1 VRGFAQANEAGK
13 SVERTACQSW
23 RVARPGKCYGC
34 QVGAW
39 IGGLKSAVVAMV
51 PEPSQ
56 SKPPAAGQAL
66 PDSIANSAGSPS
78 ARRLGRFALILAL
91 LAIGIWIIWD
101 FLPALAWAVVVAI
114 AIWPLFERSRLRQ
127 WNRTAAAAEATLLIG
142 VVVIVPLIVLG
153 VELGHQAVATVQWIR
168 EAERV
173 GAPAPEW
180 LARLPLIGGY
190 VSDWWES
197 NLSDPLAAA
206 NLLGRI
212 DRSWLIEWTRILG
225 VQLIHRLTILIFT
238 FLTLFF
244 LFRDGETLVLQTSV
258 VVDRFFGVT
267 GTRLGP
273 QVLTAVRATVN
284 GLVLVGFGEG
294 LLLGVA
300 YAMGGLPRPVLLGAL
315 TGILATVPFGAPLV
329 FGLGALVLFSQD
341 QTGAAVA
348 LLAFGSIVVF
358 VADHFLRPILIGGAA
373 RLPFLWV
380 LLGIF
385 GGLESFG
392 LLGLFLG
399 PTIMAV
405 LLALWREWAKP
416 VS

>member
-1 VRGFAQANEAGK
+1 VFRGREGGNAI
-13 SVERTACQSW
+13 
-23 RVARPGKCYGC
+23 
-34 QVGAW
+34 GAE
-39 IGGLKSAVVAMV
+39 IGGLTSTFVAMV
-51 PEPSQ
+51 PEPTL
-56 SKPPAAGQAL
+56 SKAPEEHGL
-66 PDSIANSAGSPS
+66 PDLISNPAGSS
-78 ARRLGRFALILAL
+78 SSRRLGRLALIVAL

-142 VVVIVPLIVLG
+142 LVVIVPLIVLG
-153 VELGHQAVATVQWIR
+153 IEIGHQAVTTVQWIR

-206 NLLGRI
+206 NVLGRI

-225 VQLIHRLTILIFT
+225 FQLIHRLTILIFT

-244 LFRDGETLVLQTSV
+244 LFRDGEILVRQTSV
-258 VVDRFFGVT
+258 VVDRFFGAT

-300 YAMGGLPRPVLLGAL
+300 YAISGLPRPVLLGAL
-315 TGILATVPFGAPLV
+315 TGVLATVPFGAPVV
-329 FGLGALVLFSQD
+329 FCLGALVLFSQS
-341 QTGAAVA
+341 QTGAAVG
-348 LLAFGSIVVF
+348 LLAFGSVVVF

-416 VS
+416 EI

>member
-1 VRGFAQANEAGK
+1 
-13 SVERTACQSW
+13 
-23 RVARPGKCYGC
+23 
-34 QVGAW
+34 
-39 IGGLKSAVVAMV
+39 MV
-51 PEPSQ
+51 PEPSP
-56 SKPPAAGQAL
+56 SNLPSGGHVLPGSVSDSAA
-66 PDSIANSAGSPS
+66 STTS
-78 ARRLGRFALILAL
+78 RRLGRFALISAL
-91 LAIGIWIIWD
+91 LATGIWIIWD
-101 FLPALAWAVVVAI
+101 FLPALLWAVVVAI
-114 AIWPLFERSRLRQ
+114 AIWPLFERSRLRR
-127 WNRTAAAAEATLLIG
+127 WNKTAAAAEATLLIG

-153 VELGHQAVATVQWIR
+153 VEIGREAVATVQWIR

-173 GAPAPEW
+173 GIPSPEW
-180 LARLPLIGGY
+180 LARLPLIGVY
-190 VSDWWES
+190 VSDWWVT
-197 NLSDPLAAA
+197 NLSEPLAAA

-212 DRSWLIEWTRILG
+212 DRSLLIEWTRILG
-225 VQLIHRLTILIFT
+225 FQLIHRLTILVFT

-244 LFRDGETLVLQTSV
+244 LFRDGEPLVKQTSV
-258 VVDRFFGVT
+258 VVDRFFGAT

-273 QVLTAVRATVN
+273 QVLIAVRATVN

-300 YAMGGLPRPVLLGAL
+300 YAISGLPRPVMLGAL
-315 TGILATVPFGAPLV
+315 TGVLATVPFGAPLI
-329 FGLGALVLFSQD
+329 FGLGALVLFSQS
-341 QTGAAVA
+341 QTGAAIA
-348 LLAFGSIVVF
+348 LLAFGSFVVF
-358 VADHFLRPILIGGAA
+358 VADNFLRPILIGGAA

-405 LLALWREWAKP
+405 LLALWRDWAKP

>member
-1 VRGFAQANEAGK
+1 MIMVPNRGEGSTDFG
-13 SVERTACQSW
+13 
-23 RVARPGKCYGC
+23 AR
-34 QVGAW
+34 
-39 IGGLKSAVVAMV
+39 IDGLKSAFVASV

-56 SKPPAAGQAL
+56 SKPPSGGHAV
-66 PDSIANSAGSPS
+66 PDSISDPAALPS
-78 ARRLGRFALILAL
+78 TRRLGRFALISAL
-91 LAIGIWIIWD
+91 LALGIWIIWD
-101 FLPALAWAVVVAI
+101 FLPALVWAVVVAI
-114 AIWPLFERSRLRQ
+114 AIWPLVERSRLRH

-142 VVVIVPLIVLG
+142 VVLIVPLIVLG
-153 VELGHQAVATVQWIR
+153 IEIGREAVATVQWIR

-173 GAPAPEW
+173 GIPSPEW

-190 VSDWWES
+190 VADWWMS
-197 NLSDPLAAA
+197 NLSEPLAAA

-225 VQLIHRLTILIFT
+225 FQLIHRLTILIFT

-244 LFRDGETLVLQTSV
+244 LFRDGEALVQQTSV
-258 VVDRFFGVT
+258 VVDRFFGAT

-300 YAMGGLPRPVLLGAL
+300 YAIVGLPRPVLLGAV
-315 TGILATVPFGAPLV
+315 TGVLATVPFGAPLV
-329 FGLGALVLFSQD
+329 FGLGALVLLSQS

-348 LLAFGSIVVF
+348 LLAFGSFVVF

-399 PTIMAV
+399 PTILAV
-405 LLALWREWAKP
+405 LLALWRDWAEP

>member
-1 VRGFAQANEAGK
+1 MA
-13 SVERTACQSW
+13 
-23 RVARPGKCYGC
+23 
-34 QVGAW
+34 
-39 IGGLKSAVVAMV
+39 
-51 PEPSQ
+51 PEPSP
-56 SKPPAAGQAL
+56 SNVPTDRQAV
-66 PDSIANSAGSPS
+66 PDSTSSSAGPPS
-78 ARRLGRFALILAL
+78 SRRLGQFALIAAL
-91 LAIGIWIIWD
+91 VGIGVWIIWD

-127 WNRTAAAAEATLLIG
+127 SNRTAAAAAATLLIG
-142 VVVIVPLIVLG
+142 LILIVPLIVLG
-153 VELGHQAVATVQWIR
+153 IEIGRQAVATVQWIR

-173 GAPAPEW
+173 GVPAPEW
-180 LARLPLIGGY
+180 LARLPMIGGY
-190 VSDWWES
+190 VSDWWQS
-197 NLSDPLAAA
+197 NLSDPLEAA

-212 DRSWLIEWTRILG
+212 DRSWLIEWTRVLG
-225 VQLIHRLTILIFT
+225 VQLVHRLTILVFT
-238 FLTLFF
+238 LLTLFF
-244 LFRDGETLVLQTSV
+244 LFRDGESVIRQASV
-258 VVDRFFGVT
+258 VVDRFFGAT

-294 LLLGVA
+294 LLLGIA
-300 YAMGGLPRPVLLGAL
+300 YALSGLPRPVLLGAL
-315 TGILATVPFGAPLV
+315 TGVLATVPFGAPIV
-329 FGLGALVLFSQD
+329 FGLGALVLFSQS

-348 LLAFGSIVVF
+348 LLVLGSIVVF

>member
-1 VRGFAQANEAGK
+1 MG
-13 SVERTACQSW
+13 
-23 RVARPGKCYGC
+23 
-34 QVGAW
+34 
-39 IGGLKSAVVAMV
+39 
-51 PEPSQ
+51 
-56 SKPPAAGQAL
+56 
-66 PDSIANSAGSPS
+66 
-78 ARRLGRFALILAL
+78 RLTLIFAL

-114 AIWPLFERSRLRQ
+114 AIWPLFEASRLRQ

-142 VVVIVPLIVLG
+142 LVVIVPLIVLG
-153 VELGHQAVATVQWIR
+153 IELGHQAVTTVQWIR

-225 VQLIHRLTILIFT
+225 FQLIHRLTILVFT

-244 LFRDGETLVLQTSV
+244 LFRDGETLVRQTSV
-258 VVDRFFGVT
+258 VVDRFFGPT

-300 YAMGGLPRPVLLGAL
+300 YAISGLPRPVLLGAL

-329 FGLGALVLFSQD
+329 FGLGALVLFSQS
-341 QTGAAVA
+341 QSGAAIA
-348 LLAFGSIVVF
+348 LLVFGSVVVF
-358 VADHFLRPILIGGAA
+358 VADHFLRPILI
-373 RLPFLWV
+373 
-380 LLGIF
+380 
-385 GGLESFG
+385 
-392 LLGLFLG
+392 
-399 PTIMAV
+399 
-405 LLALWREWAKP
+405 
-416 VS
+416 

>member
-1 VRGFAQANEAGK
+1 VSQAPEDGIAAKSGFDG
-13 SVERTACQSW
+13 S
-23 RVARPGKCYGC
+23 
-34 QVGAW
+34 
-39 IGGLKSAVVAMV
+39 KSALMAMV
-51 PEPSQ
+51 PEP
-56 SKPPAAGQAL
+56 PPSRLPSGGPAL
-66 PDSIANSAGSPS
+66 PDSISDPAGSPS
-78 ARRLGRFALILAL
+78 SRRLGQFALISAL
-91 LAIGIWIIWD
+91 LALGIWIIWD
-101 FLPALAWAVVVAI
+101 FLPALVWAVVVAI
-114 AIWPLFERSRLRQ
+114 AIWPLVERSRLRQ

-142 VVVIVPLIVLG
+142 VVVIVPLIILG
-153 VELGHQAVATVQWIR
+153 TEIGREAVATVQWVR
-168 EAERV
+168 EAERA
-173 GAPAPEW
+173 GIPPPEW
-180 LARLPLIGGY
+180 LAQLPLIGGY
-190 VSDWWES
+190 VSDWWTS
-197 NLSDPLAAA
+197 NLSEPLAAA

-212 DRSWLIEWTRILG
+212 DRNWLIEWTRILG
-225 VQLIHRLTILIFT
+225 FQLIHRLTILIFT

-244 LFRDGETLVLQTSV
+244 LFRDGERLVQQTWT
-258 VVDRFFGVT
+258 VVDRFFGAT

-273 QVLTAVRATVN
+273 QVLIAVRATVN

-300 YAMGGLPRPVLLGAL
+300 YAISGLPRPVLLGAL
-315 TGILATVPFGAPLV
+315 TGVLATVPFGAPLV
-329 FGLGALVLFSQD
+329 FGLGALVLFSQS

-405 LLALWREWAKP
+405 LLALWRDWAEP

>member
-1 VRGFAQANEAGK
+1 M
-13 SVERTACQSW
+13 C
-23 RVARPGKCYGC
+23 
-34 QVGAW
+34 
-39 IGGLKSAVVAMV
+39 AMV
-51 PEPSQ
+51 PETPQ
-56 SKPPAAGQAL
+56 SKSPPGGPAGPESVSDL
-66 PDSIANSAGSPS
+66 GGVPS
-78 ARRLGRFALILAL
+78 SLRLGQLALISGLLAL
-91 LAIGIWIIWD
+91 GIWIIWD

-114 AIWPLFERSRLRQ
+114 AIWPLFELSLLHH
-127 WNRTAAAAEATLLIG
+127 WNRTAAAAIFTLLIG
-142 VVVIVPLIVLG
+142 VIVIVPLTVLG
-153 VELGHQAVATVQWIR
+153 VEIGHEAVTSVLWIR
-168 EAERV
+168 AAERE
-173 GAPAPEW
+173 GIADPEW
-180 LARLPLIGGY
+180 LARLPLIGSY
-190 VSDWWES
+190 ATDWWQS
-197 NLSDPLAAA
+197 NLSEPLAAA

-212 DRSWLIEWTRILG
+212 DRNWLIEWTRVLG
-225 VQLIHRLTILIFT
+225 IQLIRRLTILLFT

-244 LFRDGETLVLQTSV
+244 LFRDGEKLVRQTWV
-258 VVDRFFGVT
+258 VVDRFFGTT

-273 QVLTAVRATVN
+273 QVLVAVRATVN

-300 YAMGGLPRPVLLGAL
+300 YAMSGLPRPVLLGAL
-315 TGILATVPFGAPLV
+315 TGVLATVPFGAPLV
-329 FGLGALVLFSQD
+329 FGLGALFLFSQS
-341 QTGAAVA
+341 QSGAAVA
-348 LLAFGSIVVF
+348 LLVFGSLVVF

-416 VS
+416 ISPGQSGR

>member
-1 VRGFAQANEAGK
+1 M
-13 SVERTACQSW
+13 
-23 RVARPGKCYGC
+23 
-34 QVGAW
+34 
-39 IGGLKSAVVAMV
+39 AMV
-51 PEPSQ
+51 PEPPRSTAP
-56 SKPPAAGQAL
+56 SGVPDL
-66 PDSIANSAGSPS
+66 PDSISGSAGSPS
-78 ARRLGRFALILAL
+78 SRRLGRFALITAL

-101 FLPALAWAVVVAI
+101 FLPALLWAVVVAI
-114 AIWPLFERSRLRQ
+114 AIWPLFERSRLHR
-127 WNRTAAAAEATLLIG
+127 WNRTAAAAAATLLIG
-142 VVVIVPLIVLG
+142 LIVIVPLIVLG
-153 VELGHQAVATVQWIR
+153 IEIGREAIATVQWIR
-168 EAERV
+168 EAERA
-173 GAPAPEW
+173 GIPAPEW
-180 LARLPLIGGY
+180 LAELPLIGSY
-190 VSDWWES
+190 VSDWWTS

-225 VQLIHRLTILIFT
+225 FQLIHRLTILIFT

-244 LFRDGETLVLQTSV
+244 LFRDGETLVRQTWV
-258 VVDRFFGVT
+258 VVDRFFGAT

-300 YAMGGLPRPVLLGAL
+300 YAITGLPRSVLLGAL
-315 TGILATVPFGAPLV
+315 TGVLATVPFGAPLV
-329 FGLGALVLFSQD
+329 FGLGALFLFSQS
-341 QTGAAVA
+341 QAGAAVA
-348 LLAFGSIVVF
+348 LLVFGSIVVF

>member
-1 VRGFAQANEAGK
+1 
-13 SVERTACQSW
+13 
-23 RVARPGKCYGC
+23 
-34 QVGAW
+34 
-39 IGGLKSAVVAMV
+39 MV
-51 PEPSQ
+51 PEPSP
-56 SKPPAAGQAL
+56 SKPPVTGQAL
-66 PDSIANSAGSPS
+66 PVSITDSAGSPF
-78 ARRLGRFALILAL
+78 ARRLGRFGLIFAL
-91 LAIGIWIIWD
+91 LALGIWIIWD

-114 AIWPLFERSRLRQ
+114 AIWPLFERTRQ
-127 WNRTAAAAEATLLIG
+127 RQRNRTAAAAEATLLIG
-142 VVVIVPLIVLG
+142 VVVIVPLIILG
-153 VELGHQAVATVQWIR
+153 IELGHQGVATVQWIR

-180 LARLPLIGGY
+180 LGRLPLVGAY

-197 NLSDPLAAA
+197 NLSDPLSAA
-206 NLLGRI
+206 NFLGRI
-212 DRSWLIEWTRILG
+212 DRTWLIEWTRILG
-225 VQLIHRLTILIFT
+225 VQVIHRLTILIFT

-244 LFRDGETLVLQTSV
+244 LFRDGDNVMQQTSV
-258 VVDRFFGVT
+258 VVDRFFGAT

-300 YAMGGLPRPVLLGAL
+300 YAMSGLPRPVLLGAL
-315 TGILATVPFGAPLV
+315 TGMLATVPFGAPLV
-329 FGLGALVLFSQD
+329 FGLGALVLFSQA

-348 LLAFGSIVVF
+348 LLVFGSIVVF

-399 PTIMAV
+399 PTILAV

-416 VS
+416 VT

>member
-1 VRGFAQANEAGK
+1 
-13 SVERTACQSW
+13 
-23 RVARPGKCYGC
+23 
-34 QVGAW
+34 
-39 IGGLKSAVVAMV
+39 MV
-51 PEPSQ
+51 LEPSS
-56 SKPPAAGQAL
+56 SKPPAAGDAL
-66 PDSIANSAGSPS
+66 PESFANPAGSPS
-78 ARRLGRFALILAL
+78 TRRLGRFMLIFAL

-114 AIWPLFERSRLRQ
+114 AIWPLYERIRQ
-127 WNRTAAAAEATLLIG
+127 RQHNRTAAAAEATLLIG
-142 VVVIVPLIVLG
+142 LVVIVPLIILG
-153 VELGHQAVATVQWIR
+153 IELGHQGVATVQWIR

-180 LARLPLIGGY
+180 LARLPLVGSY

-197 NLSDPLAAA
+197 NLTDPLAAA

-212 DRSWLIEWTRILG
+212 DRGWLIEWTRIVG
-225 VQLIHRLTILIFT
+225 FQLIRRLTILVFT

-244 LFRDGETLVLQTSV
+244 LFRDGETLVQQTSV
-258 VVDRFFGVT
+258 VVDRFFGAT

-315 TGILATVPFGAPLV
+315 TGVLATVPFGAPVV
-329 FGLGALVLFSQD
+329 FGLGALVLFSQA
-341 QTGAAVA
+341 QTAAAVA
-348 LLAFGSIVVF
+348 LLVFGSIVVF

>member
-1 VRGFAQANEAGK
+1 
-13 SVERTACQSW
+13 
-23 RVARPGKCYGC
+23 
-34 QVGAW
+34 
-39 IGGLKSAVVAMV
+39 MV
-51 PEPSQ
+51 PETRQ
-56 SKPPAAGQAL
+56 TK
-66 PDSIANSAGSPS
+66 SPS
-78 ARRLGRFALILAL
+78 GGQPGPESDTDLGGVPALRRGQLALISAL
-91 LAIGIWIIWD
+91 LALGIWIIWD

-114 AIWPLFERSRLRQ
+114 AIWPLFELSQLHH
-127 WNRTAAAAEATLLIG
+127 WNRTAAAAIFTLLIG
-142 VVVIVPLIVLG
+142 VIVIVPLTVLG
-153 VELGHQAVATVQWIR
+153 FEIGHEAVVTVQWIR
-168 EAERV
+168 AAERE
-173 GAPAPEW
+173 GIQAPDW
-180 LARLPLIGGY
+180 LARLPLMGSS
-190 VSDWWES
+190 VTDWWQS
-197 NLSDPLAAA
+197 NLSEPLAAA

-212 DRSWLIEWTRILG
+212 DRNWLIEWTRVLG
-225 VQLIHRLTILIFT
+225 LQLVRRFTILLFT

-244 LFRDGETLVLQTSV
+244 LFRDGEKLVRQSWV
-258 VVDRFFGVT
+258 VVDRFFGTT

-300 YAMGGLPRPVLLGAL
+300 YAMSGLPRPVLLGAL
-315 TGILATVPFGAPLV
+315 TGVLATVPFGAPLV
-329 FGLGALVLFSQD
+329 FGLGALFLFSQS
-341 QTGAAVA
+341 QSGAAVA
-348 LLAFGSIVVF
+348 LLVFGSLVVF

>member
-1 VRGFAQANEAGK
+1 MGV
-13 SVERTACQSW
+13 
-23 RVARPGKCYGC
+23 
-34 QVGAW
+34 
-39 IGGLKSAVVAMV
+39 
-51 PEPSQ
+51 EPSQ
-56 SKPPAAGQAL
+56 SKSPSGGAVPE
-66 PDSIANSAGSPS
+66 SIANAVGVPSP
-78 ARRLGRFALILAL
+78 RQLGQTGLICAL
-91 LAIGIWIIWD
+91 LALGIWIIWD

-114 AIWPLFERSRLRQ
+114 ALWPMFERSRLRQ

-142 VVVIVPLIVLG
+142 LVVIVPLIVLG
-153 VELGHQAVATVQWIR
+153 TEIGREAVATVQWTR
-168 EAERV
+168 DAERTGV
-173 GAPAPEW
+173 PVPDW
-180 LARLPLIGGY
+180 LAQFPLVGTYI
-190 VSDWWES
+190 SDWWTS
-197 NLSDPLAAA
+197 NLSEPRGAAG
-206 NLLGRI
+206 LLGRI
-212 DRSWLIEWTRILG
+212 DRNWLIEWTRILG
-225 VQLIHRLTILIFT
+225 VQLFRRLTILVFT

-244 LFRDGETLVLQTSV
+244 LFRDGERLVQQASV
-258 VVDRFFGVT
+258 VVDRFFGTT

-300 YAMGGLPRPVLLGAL
+300 YAVCGLPQSVLLGAL
-315 TGILATVPFGAPLV
+315 TGVLATVPFGAPVV
-329 FGLGALVLFSQD
+329 FGLGALFLFSQA
-341 QTGAAVA
+341 QSGAAIG
-348 LLAFGSIVVF
+348 LLVFGSIVVF

-416 VS
+416 EA

>member
-1 VRGFAQANEAGK
+1 MK
-13 SVERTACQSW
+13 SV
-23 RVARPGKCYGC
+23 V
-34 QVGAW
+34 
-39 IGGLKSAVVAMV
+39 LAMV

-56 SKPPAAGQAL
+56 SKSPSGRPAVA
-66 PDSIANSAGSPS
+66 DSISDSAESS
-78 ARRLGRFALILAL
+78 ISRRLGQFALIAAL
-91 LAIGIWIIWD
+91 LAIGTWIIWD
-101 FLPALAWAVVVAI
+101 FLPALVWAVVVAI

-142 VVVIVPLIVLG
+142 VVLIVPLIVLG
-153 VELGHQAVATVQWIR
+153 MEVGREAVATVQWIR
-168 EAERV
+168 DAERV
-173 GAPAPEW
+173 GIPAPEW
-180 LARLPLIGGY
+180 LPRLPLVGSY
-190 VSDWWES
+190 FADWWGS
-197 NLSDPLAAA
+197 NLSEPRTAA

-212 DRSWLIEWTRILG
+212 DRNWLIEWTRILG
-225 VQLIHRLTILIFT
+225 FQLIHRLTILIFT

-244 LFRDGETLVLQTSV
+244 LFRDGDRLVRQAWV
-258 VVDRFFGVT
+258 VADRFFGNT

-273 QVLTAVRATVN
+273 QVLIAVRATVN

-300 YAMGGLPRPVLLGAL
+300 YAITGLPRPVMLGAL
-315 TGILATVPFGAPLV
+315 TGVLATVPFGAPLI
-329 FGLGALVLFSQD
+329 FGVGALVLFSQS

-348 LLAFGSIVVF
+348 LLAFGSTVVF

-405 LLALWREWAKP
+405 LLALWRDWAEP

>member
-1 VRGFAQANEAGK
+1 MLPGPVGFD
-13 SVERTACQSW
+13 
-23 RVARPGKCYGC
+23 
-34 QVGAW
+34 
-39 IGGLKSAVVAMV
+39 GLKSAFATMV
-51 PEPSQ
+51 LEPSQ
-56 SKPPAAGQAL
+56 SKSPSGGNAL
-66 PDSIANSAGSPS
+66 PEAVSDSTGSPS
-78 ARRLGRFALILAL
+78 SRRLGQFALISAL
-91 LAIGIWIIWD
+91 LALGIWIIWD

-114 AIWPLFERSRLRQ
+114 AIWPLFERSRLRH
-127 WNRTAAAAEATLLIG
+127 WNNTAAAAEATLLIG

-153 VELGHQAVATVQWIR
+153 IEIGHEAVATVQWIR
-168 EAERV
+168 AAERE
-173 GAPAPEW
+173 GIPAPEW
-180 LARLPLIGGY
+180 VMRLPLIGGY
-190 VSDWWES
+190 VSDWWLS
-197 NLSDPLAAA
+197 NLSDPLEAV

-212 DRSWLIEWTRILG
+212 DRSWLIEWTRVLG
-225 VQLIHRLTILIFT
+225 VQLFHRLTILVFT

-244 LFRDGETLVLQTSV
+244 LFRDGVRLVQQASV
-258 VVDRFFGVT
+258 VVDRFFGAT

-273 QVLTAVRATVN
+273 QVLIAVRATVN

-300 YAMGGLPRPVLLGAL
+300 YAISGLPRPVLLGAL

-329 FGLGALVLFSQD
+329 FGLGALYLFSQS
-341 QTGAAVA
+341 QTEAAVA
-348 LLAFGSIVVF
+348 LLVFGSLVVF

>member
-1 VRGFAQANEAGK
+1 MA
-13 SVERTACQSW
+13 
-23 RVARPGKCYGC
+23 
-34 QVGAW
+34 
-39 IGGLKSAVVAMV
+39 L
-51 PEPSQ
+51 EPSQ
-56 SKPPAAGQAL
+56 SAPSSGQHAPPE
-66 PDSIANSAGSPS
+66 SISNSAASPS
-78 ARRLGRFALILAL
+78 SLRLGRFALISAL
-91 LAIGIWIIWD
+91 LALGVWIIWD

-114 AIWPLFERSRLRQ
+114 AIWPLFERSRLHQ
-127 WNRTAAAAEATLLIG
+127 WNRTAAAAEATLLI
-142 VVVIVPLIVLG
+142 VMVLIVPLIILG
-153 VELGHQAVATVQWIR
+153 IEIGREAGATVQWIR

-173 GAPAPEW
+173 GIPAPEW
-180 LARLPLIGGY
+180 VAQLPLVGGY
-190 VSDWWES
+190 VSEWWAS
-197 NLSDPLAAA
+197 NLSEPLAAA
-206 NLLGRI
+206 SLLGRI
-212 DRSWLIEWTRILG
+212 DRTWLLEWTRIVG

-244 LFRDGETLVLQTSV
+244 LFRDGDSLLRQASV
-258 VVDRFFGVT
+258 VVDRFFGTT

-300 YAMGGLPRPVLLGAL
+300 YAFAGLPHPVLLGAL
-315 TGILATVPFGAPLV
+315 TGVLATVPFGAPLV
-329 FGLGALVLFSQD
+329 FGLGALVLFSQS

-348 LLAFGSIVVF
+348 LLAFGSAVVF
-358 VADHFLRPILIGGAA
+358 VADHFLRPILIGGAT

-385 GGLESFG
+385 GGLQSFG

>member
-1 VRGFAQANEAGK
+1 MLPIGVGFD
-13 SVERTACQSW
+13 
-23 RVARPGKCYGC
+23 
-34 QVGAW
+34 
-39 IGGLKSAVVAMV
+39 GLKSVFAMGL
-51 PEPSQ
+51 EPSQ
-56 SKPPAAGQAL
+56 SRSPSDGDAL
-66 PDSIANSAGSPS
+66 PERSSRSPEPTS
-78 ARRLGRFALILAL
+78 RRWGRFALISAL
-91 LAIGIWIIWD
+91 VALGTWIVWD

-114 AIWPLFERSRLRQ
+114 AIWPVFERSRLHQ
-127 WNRTAAAAEATLLIG
+127 WNQTAAAAVATLLIG
-142 VVVIVPLIVLG
+142 SILIVPLIILG
-153 VELGHQAVATVQWIR
+153 IEIGREAVATVQWVR
-168 EAERV
+168 VAERE
-173 GAPAPEW
+173 GIPPPEW
-180 LARLPLIGGY
+180 VAHLPLIGTY
-190 VSDWWES
+190 LSDWWLD
-197 NLSDPLAAA
+197 NLNEPLAAA

-212 DRSWLIEWTRILG
+212 DRNWLIEWTRILG
-225 VQLIHRLTILIFT
+225 FQLVRRLTTLIFT
-238 FLTLFF
+238 LLTLFF
-244 LFRDGETLVLQTSV
+244 LFRDGEMLVRQASV
-258 VVDRFFGVT
+258 VVDRFFGTT

-300 YAMGGLPRPVLLGAL
+300 YAIGGLPRPVLLGAL

-329 FGLGALVLFSQD
+329 FVLGALYLFSQS
-341 QTGAAVA
+341 QSGAAAA
-348 LLAFGSIVVF
+348 LLVFGSLVVF
-358 VADHFLRPILIGGAA
+358 VADHFLRPLLIGGAA

>member
-1 VRGFAQANEAGK
+1 MVLEPAQSK
-13 SVERTACQSW
+13 SPS
-23 RVARPGKCYGC
+23 
-34 QVGAW
+34 
-39 IGGLKSAVVAMV
+39 GGSAL
-51 PEPSQ
+51 PEPVFQ
-56 SKPPAAGQAL
+56 P
-66 PDSIANSAGSPS
+66 AGSS
-78 ARRLGRFALILAL
+78 TSRRLGRFALIFAL
-91 LAIGIWIIWD
+91 VAIGTWIIWS

-114 AIWPLFERSRLRQ
+114 AIWPVFERSRLHH
-127 WNRTAAAAEATLLIG
+127 WNRTAAAAAATLLIG
-142 VVVIVPLIVLG
+142 SILIVPLIILG
-153 VELGHQAVATVQWIR
+153 VEIGREAVATVQWIR

-173 GAPAPEW
+173 GIAAPEW
-180 LARLPLIGGY
+180 VARLPLIGGY
-190 VSDWWES
+190 VSDWWLD
-197 NLSDPLAAA
+197 NLSEPLAAA

-212 DRSWLIEWTRILG
+212 DRNWLIEWTRILG
-225 VQLIHRLTILIFT
+225 FQLIHRLTILIFT
-238 FLTLFF
+238 LLTLFF
-244 LFRDGETLVLQTSV
+244 LFRDGERLVQQASV
-258 VVDRFFGVT
+258 VVDRFFGAT

-300 YAMGGLPRPVLLGAL
+300 YAIGGLPRPVLLGAL
-315 TGILATVPFGAPLV
+315 TGILATVPFGAPVV
-329 FGLGALVLFSQD
+329 FGLGALYLFSQS
-341 QTGAAVA
+341 QTGAAIA
-348 LLAFGSIVVF
+348 LLVFGSLVVF

-405 LLALWREWAKP
+405 LLALWREWARP

>member
-1 VRGFAQANEAGK
+1 M
-13 SVERTACQSW
+13 
-23 RVARPGKCYGC
+23 
-34 QVGAW
+34 
-39 IGGLKSAVVAMV
+39 AMV
-51 PEPSQ
+51 LEPSQ
-56 SKPPAAGQAL
+56 SKSPSAGNAM
-66 PDSIANSAGSPS
+66 PESISESAGSPLS
-78 ARRLGRFALILAL
+78 RRLGQFALISAL
-91 LAIGIWIIWD
+91 LALGIWIIWD

-114 AIWPLFERSRLRQ
+114 AIWPLFEGSRLHH
-127 WNRTAAAAEATLLIG
+127 WNRTAAAAAATLLIG
-142 VVVIVPLIVLG
+142 AIVIVPLIVLG
-153 VELGHQAVATVQWIR
+153 VSIGHEAVATMQWIR
-168 EAERV
+168 SAERE
-173 GAPAPEW
+173 GIASPEW
-180 LARLPLIGGY
+180 LARLPLIGSY
-190 VSDWWES
+190 VSDWWQS
-197 NLSDPLAAA
+197 NLSEPLAAA

-212 DRSWLIEWTRILG
+212 DRNWLIEWTRVLG
-225 VQLIHRLTILIFT
+225 VQLFHRLTILIFT

-244 LFRDGETLVLQTSV
+244 LFRDGERLVRQAWV
-258 VVDRFFGVT
+258 VVDRFFGTT

-273 QVLTAVRATVN
+273 QVLIAVRATVN

-294 LLLGVA
+294 LLLGVT
-300 YAMGGLPRPVLLGAL
+300 YAMTDLPRPVLLGAL
-315 TGILATVPFGAPLV
+315 TGVLATVPFGAPLIFV
-329 FGLGALVLFSQD
+329 LGALYLFSQS
-341 QTGAAVA
+341 QTGAAIAV
-348 LLAFGSIVVF
+348 LVVGSLVVF

>member
-1 VRGFAQANEAGK
+1 M
-13 SVERTACQSW
+13 
-23 RVARPGKCYGC
+23 
-34 QVGAW
+34 
-39 IGGLKSAVVAMV
+39 AMV
-51 PEPSQ
+51 LEPPQ
-56 SKPPAAGQAL
+56 SKSPSSGPPLAG
-66 PDSIANSAGSPS
+66 SISESAGSPIS
-78 ARRLGRFALILAL
+78 RRLGQFALIAAL

-101 FLPALAWAVVVAI
+101 FLPALFWAVVVAI
-114 AIWPLFERSRLRQ
+114 AIWPLYERGRLHQ

-142 VVVIVPLIVLG
+142 VVLIVPLIVLG
-153 VELGHQAVATVQWIR
+153 MEIGREAVATVQWIR
-168 EAERV
+168 DAERV
-173 GAPAPEW
+173 GIPAPEW
-180 LARLPLIGGY
+180 LPRLPLVGSY
-190 VSDWWES
+190 VTDWWGS
-197 NLSDPLAAA
+197 NLSEPRTAA

-212 DRSWLIEWTRILG
+212 DRNWLIEWTRILG
-225 VQLIHRLTILIFT
+225 FQLIHRLTILIFT

-244 LFRDGETLVLQTSV
+244 LFRDGDSLVRQGWV
-258 VVDRFFGVT
+258 VADRFFGNT

-273 QVLTAVRATVN
+273 QVLIAVRATVN

-300 YAMGGLPRPVLLGAL
+300 YAITGLPRPVMLGAL
-315 TGILATVPFGAPLV
+315 TGVLATVPFGAPLI
-329 FGLGALVLFSQD
+329 FGVGALVLFSQS
-341 QTGAAVA
+341 QTGAAVG
-348 LLAFGSIVVF
+348 LLAFGSMVVF

-405 LLALWREWAKP
+405 LLALWRDWAKP
-416 VS
+416 ES

>member
-1 VRGFAQANEAGK
+1 MA
-13 SVERTACQSW
+13 
-23 RVARPGKCYGC
+23 
-34 QVGAW
+34 
-39 IGGLKSAVVAMV
+39 LV

-56 SKPPAAGQAL
+56 PKSLSPGQVSPELASNLGAGPPL
-66 PDSIANSAGSPS
+66 T
-78 ARRLGRFALILAL
+78 RRLGQFALIAAL
-91 LAIGIWIIWD
+91 LSIGIWIVWD
-101 FLPALAWAVVVAI
+101 FLPALLWAVVVAI
-114 AIWPLFERSRLRQ
+114 AIWPWFERSRLRR
-127 WNRTAAAAEATLLIG
+127 WSRTAAAAETTLLII
-142 VVVIVPLIVLG
+142 VVLIVPLIILG
-153 VELGHQAVATVQWIR
+153 VEIGHEALATVQWIR
-168 EAERV
+168 DAERAGIPV
-173 GAPAPEW
+173 PQW
-180 LARLPLIGGY
+180 LAELPLLGGY
-190 VSDWWES
+190 ISDWWSS
-197 NLSDPLAAA
+197 NLSDPTSAA
-206 NLLGRI
+206 NFLGRI
-212 DRSWLIEWTRILG
+212 DRSWLIEWTRVLG
-225 VQLIHRLTILIFT
+225 IQLVHRLTILVFT

-244 LFRDGETLVLQTSV
+244 LFRDGDALMEQTSV
-258 VVDRFFGVT
+258 VVDRFFGTT

-273 QVLTAVRATVN
+273 QVLTAVRATLN

-300 YAMGGLPRPVLLGAL
+300 YAICGLPRAVLLGAL
-315 TGILATVPFGAPLV
+315 TGILATVPFGAPVV
-329 FGLGALVLFSQD
+329 FCLGALFLFSQSH
-341 QTGAAVA
+341 TGAAVA
-348 LLAFGSIVVF
+348 VLVCGSLVVF